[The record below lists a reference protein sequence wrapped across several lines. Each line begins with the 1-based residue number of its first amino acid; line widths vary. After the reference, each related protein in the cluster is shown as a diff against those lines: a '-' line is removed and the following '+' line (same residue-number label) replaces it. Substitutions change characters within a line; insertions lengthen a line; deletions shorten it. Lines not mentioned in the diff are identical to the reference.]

1 MGSFIELLSQDGQK
15 ISIKATSID
24 FIAEEFTYGDSV
36 TACVLVNGFKCYVK
50 DDYEHIKIKLE
61 EIGYR
66 QEVLCQTRT

>member
-1 MGSFIELLSQDGQK
+1 MESFIELLSQDGQS

-36 TACVLVNGFKCYVK
+36 TACVLVNSVKCYVK

-61 EIGYR
+61 EIGYW
-66 QEVLCQTRT
+66 